1 VEANFALRIARSTG
15 ASGRVEPLGDV
26 HGPVARRHSTRELLD
41 VQGNGHG
48 DRLAPLAGIPRE
60 ANVISIRMPSA
71 LYAVG
76 ALDAIP
82 DAAIVAHAVSKGD
95 GIRGRPNRVRDA
107 SGELR
112 VGRYGW
118 KADIAQ
124 LDEMV
129 ANALATELG
138 ITTPLAAAADP
149 RHASDVDDD
158 NGIVRALV
166 AYLKTLTLP
175 ARGPVK

>member
-1 VEANFALRIARSTG
+1 MG
-15 ASGRVEPLGDV
+15 
-26 HGPVARRHSTRELLD
+26 
-41 VQGNGHG
+41 
-48 DRLAPLAGIPRE
+48 
-60 ANVISIRMPSA
+60 
-71 LYAVG
+71 G

-82 DAAIVAHAVSKGD
+82 DAAILAHAVSKGD
-95 GIRGRPNRVRDA
+95 GIRGRPNRVLDA

-118 KADIAQ
+118 KADIAH

-149 RHASDVDDD
+149 RHTGDVDDD

-175 ARGPVK
+175 ERGPVK